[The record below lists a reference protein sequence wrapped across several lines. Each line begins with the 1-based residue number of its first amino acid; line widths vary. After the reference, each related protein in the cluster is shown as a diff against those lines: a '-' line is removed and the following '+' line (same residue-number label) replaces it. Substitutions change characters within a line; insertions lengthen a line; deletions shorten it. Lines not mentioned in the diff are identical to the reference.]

1 MHDGGWAGSQ
11 VKLRRSMEDNEL
23 LSFNNQRL
31 TKRIAQMQQQ
41 LHEVRRLVLVLVLS
55 LACTGEF

>member
-1 MHDGGWAGSQ
+1 
-11 VKLRRSMEDNEL
+11 MEDNEL

-41 LHEVRRLVLVLVLS
+41 LHEVRRLVLVLVLVLVLLRA
-55 LACTGEF
+55 LAS

>member
-1 MHDGGWAGSQ
+1 
-11 VKLRRSMEDNEL
+11 MEDNEL